1 MTLAAR
7 AFAQL
12 ATWPDLTEVEPSCG
26 TGRALAAAH
35 GEIAHFHSDQDL
47 DLCLTARVIR
57 RFEEHLEVAT
67 AVRLIPG
74 SHWVTVRMEVVAD
87 FDLLMTLV
95 SLALRAHQNLPLP
108 EQGSRARCND
118 RRSAVVARQGFGA
131 D

>member
-35 GEIAHFHSDQDL
+35 GDIAHFHSDQDL

-57 RFEEHLEVAT
+57 RFEEHLRDAT
-67 AVRLIPG
+67 AVRLVPG

-95 SLALRAHQNLPLP
+95 SLALRAQQTWPLP
-108 EQGSRARCND
+108 DHEPTAGCNE
-118 RRSAVVARQGFGA
+118 RRSAVVARQGLGA